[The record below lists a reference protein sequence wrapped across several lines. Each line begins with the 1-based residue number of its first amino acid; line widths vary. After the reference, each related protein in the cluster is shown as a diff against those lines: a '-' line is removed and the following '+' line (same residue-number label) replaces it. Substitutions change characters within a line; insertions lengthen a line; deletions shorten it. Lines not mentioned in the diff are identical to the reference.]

1 MCENFT
7 QYWEAK
13 KEVYMILGVSKEAA
27 KMIWSDAADCLGT
40 QLIIK
45 QIK

>member
-1 MCENFT
+1 MYENFT

-13 KEVYMILGVSKEAA
+13 KEVYKSIGVSKEAA
-27 KMIWSDAADCLGT
+27 KMIWSDAADCLAI